1 MISKSIFVWL
11 CLATSISFAQ
21 EVTRTTKL
29 VNTSANTITLQPP
42 SSLANYSLTLPGA
55 VSGTGSMFYTNNGT
69 GALSWL
75 AAGSTNNILQI
86 IGGIPSW
93 QDPIT
98 ALQPNFV
105 RYNAL
110 GPQNTATT
118 TGGNFLF
125 NVEYG
130 TTNAAA
136 AAGARINSLTTL
148 ANSSAT
154 GLTLNATATGTGTAN
169 GLNVNVS
176 GGATQIAGT
185 FIGGGVGIGTTT
197 PGTSKLFVKET
208 FTPSG
213 TIDKI
218 CNYTELTVAPTAA
231 YTASTFIGLRSQVI
245 MSNTFPVSGES
256 FAIDGGHVL
265 GPAATVDVGDAVTGV
280 RGFIANSNTTHSYSK
295 AFSVVGHVQTVGPIT
310 TASSL
315 ETSYLS
321 LAATANTNLYRG
333 LHIAGPSVGVG
344 NLSNLFGIDI
354 DELAVGSVSNTAFRY
369 NSPSSPVTIT
379 GTGKLGIGLNAT
391 APTNSLDV
399 DGAIDVRPPTNINIG
414 GATNVT
420 VGNRSYLRLN
430 PTATANIGLTAGQTT
445 GQFLIVEV
453 ISNGANVLT
462 FLDAGA
468 QNLNLQGNFAVP
480 ATGGVLTVIW
490 NGTIWIEI
498 SRATL

>member
-11 CLATSISFAQ
+11 CLFTSISFAQ

-29 VNTSANTITLQPP
+29 VNSSSNSITLQPP
-42 SSLANYSLTLPGA
+42 SSVTNYSLTLPGA
-55 VSGTGSMFYTNNGT
+55 VSATGSMFYTNNGT

-98 ALQPNFV
+98 ALQGNFV

-136 AAGARINSLTTL
+136 AAGARINSTTTL
-148 ANSSAT
+148 TNGSAT
-154 GLTLNATATGTGTAN
+154 GLTLSSTANGNGTAN

-176 GGATQIAGT
+176 GGKTNVAGT
-185 FIGGGVGIGTTT
+185 FMGGGVGIGTTI
-197 PGTSKLFVKET
+197 PGTSQLYVKEL
-208 FTPSG
+208 FTPNG

-231 YTASTFIGLRSQVI
+231 YTGSTFIGMRSQVI

-256 FAIDGGHVL
+256 YAMDGGHVL

-280 RGFIANSNTTHSYSK
+280 RGFIANSNTTRGFSK
-295 AFSVVGHVQTVGPIT
+295 AYGVVGHVQTVGPIT
-310 TASSL
+310 SCSSF
-315 ETSYLS
+315 ETGYLS
-321 LAATANTNLYRG
+321 LATTANTNLYRG
-333 LHIAGPSVGVG
+333 LHIAGPSITVG

-354 DELAVGSVSNTAFRY
+354 DELAVGSVTNTAFRY
-369 NSPSSPVTIT
+369 NSSTSPVTIT
-379 GTGKLGIGLNAT
+379 GTGRLGIGLNAT
-391 APTNSLDV
+391 TPSNSLDV
-399 DGAIDVRPPTNINIG
+399 DGAIDVRPPTNITVAAAANI
-414 GATNVT
+414 T
-420 VGNRSYLRLN
+420 VGNRSYIRLN
-430 PTATANIGLTAGQTT
+430 PTATVNVGLTAGQTT
-445 GQFLIVEV
+445 GQILIVEI
-453 ISNGANVLT
+453 ISNGANTLT

-480 ATGGVLTVIW
+480 ATGGTLTLIW
-490 NGTIWIEI
+490 NGTIWMEL
-498 SRATL
+498 SRATP